1 MFTTTSIIPGCTKLY
16 LVTVLTNYSWLCL
29 HFSEAGFEPTASGLL
44 RNALTTPPNFEIK
57 SLTFNCLIFD
67 SSIHS
72 FVRRVLLPFFLCNV
86 YHWSQPVC
94 LWSFFLCISSQ
105 SLLAFYVLFSTIHY
119 LSWYLRV
126 SNANI
131 FVNWRYGKSMM
142 THRPYSTTVY
152 PR

>member
-72 FVRRVLLPFFLCNV
+72 FVRRVLLPFFLFMFTIEVSQFV
-86 YHWSQPVC
+86 YGVFFFVYLLNLFQRFMFCFQLFITC
-94 LWSFFLCISSQ
+94 LDICVYQMLTFLLID
-105 SLLAFYVLFSTIHY
+105 VM
-119 LSWYLRV
+119 
-126 SNANI
+126 ANQ
-131 FVNWRYGKSMM
+131 
-142 THRPYSTTVY
+142 
-152 PR
+152 